1 MMHSPRE
8 VAGLRFG
15 NPVLLASGTA
25 GYGRELR
32 GALPLDRLG
41 GLITK
46 AVSLAPRAGN
56 KAPRVGEFRG
66 GMINSVGLANPGAT
80 HVREHELP
88 WLRDNVRGPQVIVNV
103 VGFTL
108 DEYAEVITQL
118 DGVDGHAAYEV
129 NLSCPNTSAGGVEFG
144 ADLRSVAE
152 VISRCRRVTR
162 RPIFAKLSPALP
174 DIPAIAT
181 AARDAGADGVSL
193 VNTMPGYLYDGDAPR
208 LGNGFG
214 GVSGP
219 ALFATGVLAV
229 RRTAERL
236 PGFPL
241 IGVGGIRTASDARDY
256 LKAGASLVAIGT
268 AALADPH
275 LPERLI
281 AALERTDG

>member
-1 MMHSPRE
+1 
-8 VAGLRFG
+8 
-15 NPVLLASGTA
+15 
-25 GYGRELR
+25 
-32 GALPLDRLG
+32 
-41 GLITK
+41 
-46 AVSLAPRAGN
+46 
-56 KAPRVGEFRG
+56 
-66 GMINSVGLANPGAT
+66 
-80 HVREHELP
+80 
-88 WLRDNVRGPQVIVNV
+88 
-103 VGFTL
+103 
-108 DEYAEVITQL
+108 
-118 DGVDGHAAYEV
+118 
-129 NLSCPNTSAGGVEFG
+129 
-144 ADLRSVAE
+144 
-152 VISRCRRVTR
+152 VTR